1 MTTAL
6 FTGVAFLIGVVVG
19 IVLQDSIEL
28 IRASRKECTMPVP
41 NASARERALWRVLLI
56 VTVAAQVA
64 VAGMLIITRSA
75 NEEYARC
82 TATWQQ
88 QFAQAYTARANAAA
102 EVSKAID
109 DILLAADA
117 GDRDASR
124 VGVDRYVALRHQQD
138 LDRAKSPLPALPEAV
153 CGKASEGGR

>member
-6 FTGVAFLIGVVVG
+6 FTGVAFLVGVVVG
-19 IVLQDSIEL
+19 VVLQDSIEL

-41 NASARERALWRVLLI
+41 NASARERVLWRILLI
-56 VTVAAQVA
+56 ITVAAQVG
-64 VAGMLIITRSA
+64 VAGMLIYTRAST
-75 NEEYARC
+75 EQYASC
-82 TATWQQ
+82 TARWQQ
-88 QFAQAYTARANAAA
+88 QFAEAYTARANAAA

-124 VGVDRYVALRHQQD
+124 VGVDRYVELRHQQD
-138 LDRAKSPLPALPEAV
+138 LDRAESPLPPLPESV
-153 CGKASEGGR
+153 CGKAAGADR